1 MTQNQKFNTVNH
13 FAGAKNEHPPQ
24 HSANAKA
31 FASLA
36 QQPKTVAN
44 AAQQAE
50 ITNSIAQMADTAA
63 NEQAQKLKALVT
75 AAQNGSTQ
83 ALEELCIMF
92 EPLFRKEMKREIFY
106 NALGFEE
113 GLSLARLRF
122 IEIIMSYNGADF
134 TNLPGYIRCRIH
146 FALYD
151 EMKKAWERE
160 NNEAALPADDGEAN
174 ISALGDNVIEREE
187 LAILLELALKKLTEK
202 QRNTI
207 KALYFEG
214 YTGKELAKKQKI
226 TPAMVSKNHKQALK
240 NLKQNIA

>member
-1 MTQNQKFNTVNH
+1 MNSNKQINNAN
-13 FAGAKNEHPPQ
+13 FAGAKGVHPPGQ
-24 HSANAKA
+24 NAG
-31 FASLA
+31 
-36 QQPKTVAN
+36 
-44 AAQQAE
+44 E
-50 ITNSIAQMADTAA
+50 
-63 NEQAQKLKALVT
+63 EAQKLKALVS

-122 IEIIMSYNGADF
+122 IEIIMSYNGADYVHF
-134 TNLPGYIRCRIH
+134 AGYVRCRIH

-151 EMKKAWERE
+151 EMKKAWERQ

-174 ISALGDNVIEREE
+174 ISALGEDVIEGEE

-214 YTGKELAKKQKI
+214 YTGKELAAKQKI

>member
-1 MTQNQKFNTVNH
+1 
-13 FAGAKNEHPPQ
+13 
-24 HSANAKA
+24 
-31 FASLA
+31 
-36 QQPKTVAN
+36 
-44 AAQQAE
+44 
-50 ITNSIAQMADTAA
+50 
-63 NEQAQKLKALVT
+63 
-75 AAQNGSTQ
+75 
-83 ALEELCIMF
+83 
-92 EPLFRKEMKREIFY
+92 MKREIFY
-106 NALGFEE
+106 NSIGFEE

-151 EMKKAWERE
+151 EMKKVWERQ
-160 NNEAALPADDGEAN
+160 NNKAAMPADDSETN
-174 ISALGDNVIEREE
+174 ISALGEDIIEREE

-214 YTGKELAKKQKI
+214 YTGKELADKQKI

-240 NLKQNIA
+240 SLKQNIA

>member
-1 MTQNQKFNTVNH
+1 MTENQKFNTVNH

-24 HSANAKA
+24 HSADAKA

-36 QQPKTVAN
+36 HQTTAVVN

-50 ITNSIAQMADTAA
+50 SY
-63 NEQAQKLKALVT
+63 EQAQKLKALVT

-106 NALGFEE
+106 NSIGFEE

-122 IEIIMSYNGADF
+122 IEIVMSYNGADF

-151 EMKKAWERE
+151 EMKKAWECQ
-160 NNEAALPADDGEAN
+160 NNEAALPVDDGEAN
-174 ISALGDNVIEREE
+174 ISALGEDIIEREE
-187 LAILLELALKKLTEK
+187 LAILLELALKKLNEK
-202 QRNTI
+202 QRKTI

-214 YTGKELAKKQKI
+214 YTGKEVAEKQKI

>member
-1 MTQNQKFNTVNH
+1 MTKNQKFNTVNH
-13 FAGAKNEHPPQ
+13 FAGAKNEHPP
-24 HSANAKA
+24 HHNTNAKT

-36 QQPKTVAN
+36 HQAETVAN

-50 ITNSIAQMADTAA
+50 SY
-63 NEQAQKLKALVT
+63 EQAQKLKALVT

-106 NALGFEE
+106 NSIGFEE

-151 EMKKAWERE
+151 EMKKVWEQQ
-160 NNEAALPADDGEAN
+160 NNEAALPAEDGEAN
-174 ISALGDNVIEREE
+174 ISAFGDNVIEREE

-214 YTGKELAKKQKI
+214 YTGKELAAKQKM
-226 TPAMVSKNHKQALK
+226 TPAMVSKNYKQALK

>member
-1 MTQNQKFNTVNH
+1 MNEQQKLNTVNH

-24 HSANAKA
+24 QSAG
-31 FASLA
+31 
-36 QQPKTVAN
+36 
-44 AAQQAE
+44 
-50 ITNSIAQMADTAA
+50 
-63 NEQAQKLKALVT
+63 EQANKLKALVT

-106 NALGFEE
+106 NSIGFEE

-151 EMKKAWERE
+151 EMKKAWERQ
-160 NNEAALPADDGEAN
+160 NNEASLSAEDGEAN

-187 LAILLELALKKLTEK
+187 LAILLELALKKLNEK
-202 QRNTI
+202 QRKTI

-214 YTGKELAKKQKI
+214 YTGKELAAKQKI
-226 TPAMVSKNHKQALK
+226 TPAAVSKNHKQALK

>member
-1 MTQNQKFNTVNH
+1 MTEKAKLNIANNFE
-13 FAGAKNEHPPQ
+13 GAKGVHPPGQ
-24 HSANAKA
+24 N
-31 FASLA
+31 
-36 QQPKTVAN
+36 V
-44 AAQQAE
+44 
-50 ITNSIAQMADTAA
+50 
-63 NEQAQKLKALVT
+63 NEQAQKLKTLVS

-106 NALGFEE
+106 NSIGFEE

-146 FALYD
+146 FALYA

-160 NNEAALPADDGEAN
+160 NNEAALPADDCETN
-174 ISALGDNVIEREE
+174 ISALGEDVIEREE

-214 YTGKELAKKQKI
+214 YTGKELAAKQKI

-240 NLKQNIA
+240 ILRSKIA

>member
-1 MTQNQKFNTVNH
+1 MTENQKFNTVNH

-24 HSANAKA
+24 QNAGATAKPFANTPQ
-31 FASLA
+31 A
-36 QQPKTVAN
+36 QIN
-44 AAQQAE
+44 ATNQAPL
-50 ITNSIAQMADTAA
+50 NH
-63 NEQAQKLKALVT
+63 NEQANKLKTLVA
-75 AAQNGSTQ
+75 AAQFGDTQ

-106 NALGFEE
+106 NSLGFEE

-122 IEIIMSYNGADF
+122 IEIVMSYNGADF

-151 EMKKAWERE
+151 EMKKSWERE
-160 NNEAALPADDGEAN
+160 NNQASLPADGGEAN

-187 LAILLELALKKLTEK
+187 LAILLELALKKLNEK
-202 QRNTI
+202 QRKTI

-214 YTGKELAKKQKI
+214 YTGKELATKQKI